1 MIICEDFLTFLK
13 NPYPNFFGFVIIH
26 CGKPLILYGRSRTG
40 MEFEI
45 AAGEENRMKKK
56 LLAAVLFGVLVMSA
70 GCTKSNILK
79 PEPSSMNAPDFTPV
93 EHVELDWDQV
103 SEDVMSYYEDIEYPG
118 LLTFNFA
125 HKDEEK
131 QIIAQLFV
139 DESVSLRHAAD
150 YASDLIK
157 YINDSV
163 ASQDGSVSLSGNDS
177 YGSFFD
183 EYSFTVQV
191 IPELSQDDE
200 SNWLV
205 NMTVAAGEHTP
216 ITWQERNEE

>member
-1 MIICEDFLTFLK
+1 
-13 NPYPNFFGFVIIH
+13 
-26 CGKPLILYGRSRTG
+26 
-40 MEFEI
+40 
-45 AAGEENRMKKK
+45 MKKK
-56 LLAAVLFGVLVMSA
+56 LFAALLCGVLLLSA

-79 PEPSSMNAPDFTPV
+79 PEPSSLSAPDFTPV
-93 EHVELDWDQV
+93 DKVDIDWDQV
-103 SEDVMSYYEDIEYPG
+103 SENVMSYYEDIEYPG

-131 QIIAQLFV
+131 KIIAQLFV
-139 DESVSLRHAAD
+139 DESVSAGRAAD

-163 ASQDGSVSLSGNDS
+163 A
-177 YGSFFD
+177 

-200 SNWLV
+200 SDWLV
-205 NMTVAAGEHTP
+205 NMTVPAGEHTP
-216 ITWQERNEE
+216 IVGLEKTAEEKEDGSQTDEAGLSEPESGESEVSESETGESEPGE

>member
-1 MIICEDFLTFLK
+1 
-13 NPYPNFFGFVIIH
+13 
-26 CGKPLILYGRSRTG
+26 
-40 MEFEI
+40 
-45 AAGEENRMKKK
+45 MKKK
-56 LLAAVLFGVLVMSA
+56 LFAALLCGVLLLSA

-79 PEPSSMNAPDFTPV
+79 PEPSSLSAPDFTPV
-93 EHVELDWDQV
+93 DKVDIDWDQV
-103 SEDVMSYYEDIEYPG
+103 SENVMSYYEDIEYPG

-131 QIIAQLFV
+131 KIIAQLFV
-139 DESVSLRHAAD
+139 DESVSARRAAD

-163 ASQDGSVSLSGNDS
+163 ADQGGSVSLSSNDS

-200 SNWLV
+200 SDWLV
-205 NMTVAAGEHTP
+205 NMTVPAGEHTP
-216 ITWQERNEE
+216 IVGLEKTAEEKEDGSQTDEAGLSEPESGESEVSESETGESEPGE

>member
-1 MIICEDFLTFLK
+1 
-13 NPYPNFFGFVIIH
+13 
-26 CGKPLILYGRSRTG
+26 
-40 MEFEI
+40 
-45 AAGEENRMKKK
+45 MKKK
-56 LLAAVLFGVLVMSA
+56 LLAAALCGVLIMSA

-79 PEPSSMNAPDFTPV
+79 AEQTLSAPDFTPV
-93 EHVELDWDQV
+93 DHVELDWDQV

-139 DESVSLRHAAD
+139 DDSVSPKSAAE

-163 ASQDGSVSLSGNDS
+163 ADQGGAVSLSGTDN

-200 SNWLV
+200 DSWLV
-205 NMTVAAGEHTP
+205 NMTVPAGEHTP
-216 ITWQERNEE
+216 ITWLEGNEGEKSGETEAESKPEAQQSREQ